1 MYSGSL
7 FSGEILVSGLHEAL
21 VSAPIR
27 LHVHVFPGSIYQMN
41 KNGLERTISL
51 VGVEVSLTS
60 INDYSVSVLGAPGL
74 SKDLV
79 LTPCGEAIDKLRL
92 FAAVKSAA
100 LLSPSLSGLCLS
112 LVGGVSKLSDSGY
125 KNTAI
130 LLSSNKQRLVL
141 CLRQSIE
148 RLGQVIN
155 TADADN
161 TIVKSLEFVA
171 SPDISEEER
180 NEYEGEAS
188 GATLITALAQNSILG
203 RRADSCNVRRL
214 RAASK
219 RRALLKSE
227 LLYQEEH
234 QLATNERNTLKLDA
248 YRAKVVAAAS
258 LKMSIALERCCW
270 MCFTSP
276 GYNEGS
282 RQPGTSISS
291 SLFSA
296 PLTMYLKVRDASI
309 MGSGNGGHRIL
320 GVRQMFRSSVAK
332 TQSFWLSGVS
342 LQPCGAG
349 GGGKTSKA
357 GGGGKSAKIE
367 KEGIEEEREEVA
379 LSSSSLFLSGLVG
392 ARLGQSELSR
402 AFRNIRKYM
411 MNEWV
416 DYVIASVCRCQQ
428 AVRQWIKK
436 KRGEKVIINNTIIE
450 TVGGYSTV
458 TEIEL
463 KNVEVTN
470 AIAVDK
476 AAAPVSIS
484 ALSPSRSDRIAAL
497 KGL

>member
-1 MYSGSL
+1 MHSGSL

-60 INDYSVSVLGAPGL
+60 IHDYSVSVLGAPGL
-74 SKDLV
+74 SKALV
-79 LTPCGEAIDKLRL
+79 LTPCGDAIDKLRL

-112 LVGGVSKLSDSGY
+112 LVGGVSKLSESGY

-171 SPDISEEER
+171 SSDISEEER

-248 YRAKVVAAAS
+248 YRAKAVAAAS

-332 TQSFWLSGVS
+332 TQSYWLSGVS

-349 GGGKTSKA
+349 GGGKT
-357 GGGGKSAKIE
+357 AKIE
-367 KEGIEEEREEVA
+367 KEGIEEEREEGA
-379 LSSSSLFLSGLVG
+379 SSSSLFLSGLVG

-416 DYVIASVCRCQQ
+416 DYVIVSVCRCQQ

-436 KRGEKVIINNTIIE
+436 KRGEKVDTIIE
-450 TVGGYSTV
+450 TLGGGYSTV

-463 KNVEVTN
+463 KNVEVKS

>member
-1 MYSGSL
+1 MNSGSL
-7 FSGEILVSGLHEAL
+7 FHGEILVSGLHEAV

-60 INDYSVSVLGAPGL
+60 KTDYSVSILGAPGL
-74 SKDLV
+74 SRALV

-112 LVGGVSKLSDSGY
+112 LVGGVSKLSESGRY

-155 TADADN
+155 TAAADN

-171 SPDISEEER
+171 SPDISHEER

-203 RRADSCNVRRL
+203 RRADSCNLRRL

-276 GYNEGS
+276 GYNEGG

-296 PLTMYLKVRDASI
+296 PLTMYLKIRDASI

-349 GGGKTSKA
+349 GGGKTAKA
-357 GGGGKSAKIE
+357 GGGGKTAIIE
-367 KEGIEEEREEVA
+367 KEGIEEERDEGS
-379 LSSSSLFLSGLVG
+379 SSSSLFLSGLVG

-402 AFRNIRKYM
+402 AFRNVRKYM
-411 MNEWV
+411 TGEWV

-436 KRGEKVIINNTIIE
+436 KKGDKVIIDAIIE
-450 TVGGYSTV
+450 TGGGYSTM
-458 TEIEL
+458 TEVEMT
-463 KNVEVTN
+463 NVEVKS

>member
-1 MYSGSL
+1 MNSGSL
-7 FSGEILVSGLHEAL
+7 FHGEILVSGLQEAV

-60 INDYSVSVLGAPGL
+60 KTDYSVSILGAPGL
-74 SKDLV
+74 SRALV

-112 LVGGVSKLSDSGY
+112 LVGGVSKLGESGRY

-155 TADADN
+155 TAAADN

-171 SPDISEEER
+171 SPAISEEER

-203 RRADSCNVRRL
+203 RRADSCNLRRL

-234 QLATNERNTLKLDA
+234 QLATKERNTLNLDA

-296 PLTMYLKVRDASI
+296 PLTMYLKIRDASI

-349 GGGKTSKA
+349 GGGKTA
-357 GGGGKSAKIE
+357 IIE
-367 KEGIEEEREEVA
+367 KEGIEEERDEGS
-379 LSSSSLFLSGLVG
+379 SSSSLFLSGLVG

-402 AFRNIRKYM
+402 AFRNVRKYM
-411 MNEWV
+411 TGEWV

-436 KRGEKVIINNTIIE
+436 KRGEGDKVIIDTIIE
-450 TVGGYSTV
+450 TGGGYSTM
-458 TEIEL
+458 TEIEMT
-463 KNVEVTN
+463 NVEVKS